1 MNRRLSKLLKEYEKY
16 QEKVVDLACDNAY
29 LTKDNLKDLNQN
41 IYLNIKNKQYQ
52 DIEDLLKYTIN
63 SLFKCKYIKIYN
75 ENDFLTQNIFYLNYS
90 NNDDYIVSPDRG
102 LIDYEK
108 LQKLII
114 SKNPKYIFVGSTY
127 YTRFIDYKK
136 IKEIANLINAKII
149 VDISNISGLI
159 LTNHVPSPFEY
170 ADYIIC
176 TLNKQLQGT
185 NETILLSNTNELTY
199 DLSINSTINTLN
211 TLLNVTTD
219 EYKELIN
226 NCLINT
232 KEIKFNYV
240 DEEENISLLSLGT
253 DNNLLIIN
261 TEINY
266 QIKCKDAFNLLLKND
281 IIIKENNLGIILNT
295 SNMTFKG
302 YTPNDFYLLGKKIN
316 KILKER

>member
-1 MNRRLSKLLKEYEKY
+1 MNRRLSKLIKEYEKY
-16 QEKVVDLACDNAY
+16 QDKVVDLACDNAY

-41 IYLNIKNKQYQ
+41 IYLNIKNKPYQ

-63 SLFKCKYIKIYN
+63 ILFKYKYIKNYN
-75 ENDFLTQNIFYLNYS
+75 EKDFLNQNIFYLNYS

-136 IKEIANLINAKII
+136 IKEIANLISAKLI

-159 LTNHVPSPFEY
+159 LTNRVPSPFEY

-176 TLNKQLQGT
+176 TLNKQLQGP
-185 NETILLSNTNELTY
+185 NKTILLSNEELIY
-199 DLSINSTINTLN
+199 DLSIIDTINTLN

-232 KEIKFNYV
+232 KEIQKSL
-240 DEEENISLLSLGT
+240 EEDNILLLSLGT

-281 IIIKENNLGIILNT
+281 IIVKENNLGIVLNT

-316 KILKER
+316 KILKEK

>member
-1 MNRRLSKLLKEYEKY
+1 MNRRLSKLIKEYEKY

-75 ENDFLTQNIFYLNYS
+75 ENDFLNQNIFYLNYS

-136 IKEIANLINAKII
+136 IKEIANLINAKLI

-159 LTNHVPSPFEY
+159 LTNKVPSPFEY
-170 ADYIIC
+170 ASYIIC
-176 TLNKQLQGT
+176 SLNKQLQGP
-185 NETILLSNTNELTY
+185 NKTILLSNEELIY
-199 DLSINSTINTLN
+199 DLSIIDTINTLN

-232 KEIKFNYV
+232 KELQKSL
-240 DEEENISLLSLGT
+240 EEENISLLSLGT

-266 QIKCKDAFNLLLKND
+266 QIKCKEAFNLLLKND

-302 YTPNDFYLLGKKIN
+302 YTPNDFYVLGKKIN
-316 KILKER
+316 KILKEK

>member
-1 MNRRLSKLLKEYEKY
+1 MNRRLSKLIKEYEKY
-16 QEKVVDLACDNAY
+16 QDKVVDLACVNAY

-41 IYLNIKNKQYQ
+41 IYLNIKNKPYQ

-63 SLFKCKYIKIYN
+63 ILFKYKYIKNYN
-75 ENDFLTQNIFYLNYS
+75 EKDFLNQNIFYLNYS

-114 SKNPKYIFVGSTY
+114 SKNQKYIFVGSTY

-136 IKEIANLINAKII
+136 IKEIANLISAKLI

-176 TLNKQLQGT
+176 SLNKQVQGP
-185 NETILLSNTNELTY
+185 NKTILLSNEELIY
-199 DLSINSTINTLN
+199 DLSIIDTINTLN
-211 TLLNVTTD
+211 ALLNVTTD

-232 KEIKFNYV
+232 KELQKSL
-240 DEEENISLLSLGT
+240 EEENISLLSLGT

-281 IIIKENNLGIILNT
+281 IIVKENNIGIILNT

-316 KILKER
+316 KILKEK

>member
-1 MNRRLSKLLKEYEKY
+1 MNRRLSKLIKEYEKY
-16 QEKVVDLACDNAY
+16 QDKVIDLACNSAY
-29 LTKDNLKDLNQN
+29 LTKDNLKDLTQN
-41 IYLNIKNKQYQ
+41 IYLNIKNKPYQ
-52 DIEDLLKYTIN
+52 DIEDLLKYTIS
-63 SLFKCKYIKIYN
+63 SLFKYKYIKNYN
-75 ENDFLTQNIFYLNYS
+75 EKDFLTQNIFYLNYS

-136 IKEIANLINAKII
+136 IKEIANLISAKLT

-176 TLNKQLQGT
+176 SLNKQLQGP
-185 NETILLSNTNELTY
+185 NKTILLSNEELIY
-199 DLSINSTINTLN
+199 DLSIIDTINTLN
-211 TLLNVTTD
+211 TLLNATTD

-232 KEIKFNYV
+232 KELQKSL
-240 DEEENISLLSLGT
+240 EEENISLLSLGT

-316 KILKER
+316 KILKEK

>member
-1 MNRRLSKLLKEYEKY
+1 MNRRLSKLIKEYEKY

-75 ENDFLTQNIFYLNYS
+75 ENDFLNQNIFYLNYS

-136 IKEIANLINAKII
+136 IKEIANLISAKLI

-170 ADYIIC
+170 ASYIIC
-176 TLNKQLQGT
+176 SLNKQLQGP
-185 NETILLSNTNELTY
+185 NKTILLSNEELIY
-199 DLSINSTINTLN
+199 DLSIIDTINTLN
-211 TLLNVTTD
+211 ALLNVTTD
-219 EYKELIN
+219 EYKEFIN

-232 KEIKFNYV
+232 KELEKSL
-240 DEEENISLLSLGT
+240 EEENISLLSLGT
-253 DNNLLIIN
+253 DNNLIIIN

-281 IIIKENNLGIILNT
+281 IIVKENNLGIILNT

-302 YTPNDFYLLGKKIN
+302 YTPNDLYLLGKKIN
-316 KILKER
+316 KILKEK

>member
-1 MNRRLSKLLKEYEKY
+1 MNRRLSKLIKEYEKY
-16 QEKVVDLACDNAY
+16 QDSVIDLSCNNAY
-29 LTKDNLKDLNQN
+29 LTKDNLKDLTQN
-41 IYLNIKNKQYQ
+41 IYLNIKNKPYQ

-63 SLFKCKYIKIYN
+63 ILFKCKYIKIFN
-75 ENDFLTQNIFYLNYS
+75 ENDFLNQNIFYLNYS

-136 IKEIANLINAKII
+136 IKEIANLISAKLI

-176 TLNKQLQGT
+176 SLNKQVQGP
-185 NETILLSNTNELTY
+185 NKTILLSNEELIY
-199 DLSINSTINTLN
+199 DLSIIDTINTLN

-232 KEIKFNYV
+232 KELQKSL
-240 DEEENISLLSLGT
+240 EEENIFLLSLGT

-316 KILKER
+316 KILKEK

>member
-1 MNRRLSKLLKEYEKY
+1 MNRRLSKLIKEYEKY
-16 QEKVVDLACDNAY
+16 QDKVVDLACVNAY

-41 IYLNIKNKQYQ
+41 IYLNIKNNPYQ

-63 SLFKCKYIKIYN
+63 ILFKYKYIKNYN
-75 ENDFLTQNIFYLNYS
+75 EKDFLNQNIFYLNYS

-136 IKEIANLINAKII
+136 IKEIANLISAKLI

-159 LTNHVPSPFEY
+159 LTNKVPSPFEY

-176 TLNKQLQGT
+176 SLNKQVQGP
-185 NETILLSNTNELTY
+185 NKTILLSNEELIY
-199 DLSINSTINTLN
+199 DLSIIDTINTLN

-232 KEIKFNYV
+232 KEIQKSL
-240 DEEENISLLSLGT
+240 EEDNILLLSLGT

-281 IIIKENNLGIILNT
+281 IIVKENNLGIILNT

>member
-1 MNRRLSKLLKEYEKY
+1 MNRRLSKLIKEYEKC
-16 QEKVVDLACDNAY
+16 QDKVIDLACNSAY

-41 IYLNIKNKQYQ
+41 IYLNIKNKPYQ
-52 DIEDLLKYTIN
+52 DIEDLLKYTIS
-63 SLFKCKYIKIYN
+63 SLFKYKYIKNYN
-75 ENDFLTQNIFYLNYS
+75 EKDFLNQNIFYLNYS

-136 IKEIANLINAKII
+136 IKEIANLISAKLI

-170 ADYIIC
+170 ASYIIC
-176 TLNKQLQGT
+176 SLNKQLQGP
-185 NETILLSNTNELTY
+185 NKTILLSNEELIY
-199 DLSINSTINTLN
+199 DLSIIDTINTLN
-211 TLLNVTTD
+211 ALLNVTTD
-219 EYKELIN
+219 EYKEFIN

-232 KEIKFNYV
+232 KELEKSL
-240 DEEENISLLSLGT
+240 EEENISLLSLGT
-253 DNNLLIIN
+253 DNNLIIIN

-281 IIIKENNLGIILNT
+281 IIVKENNLGIILNT

-302 YTPNDFYLLGKKIN
+302 YTPNDLYLLGKKIN
-316 KILKER
+316 KILKEK

>member
-16 QEKVVDLACDNAY
+16 QDKVVDLACDNAY
-29 LTKDNLKDLNQN
+29 LTKDNIKDLTQN

-75 ENDFLTQNIFYLNYS
+75 EYDFLNQNIFYLNNS
-90 NNDDYIVSPDRG
+90 SNDDYIISTNRG
-102 LIDYEK
+102 LIDYEE
-108 LQKLII
+108 LQKLITY
-114 SKNPKYIFVGSTY
+114 KNPEYIFVGSTC

-136 IKEIANLINAKII
+136 IKEMANLINAKLI

-159 LTNHVPSPFEY
+159 LTNKVPSPFEY

-176 TLNKQLQGT
+176 TLDKQLQGI
-185 NETILLSNTNELTY
+185 NETILLSNTSELTY

-211 TLLNVTTD
+211 TLLNTTSD
-219 EYKELIN
+219 EYKELMN

-232 KEIKFNYV
+232 KELQKSF
-240 DEEENISLLSLGT
+240 EEENISLLSLGT
-253 DNNLLIIN
+253 NNNLLVIN

-295 SNMTFKG
+295 SNMTFKE

>member
-1 MNRRLSKLLKEYEKY
+1 MNRRLSKLIKEYEKY
-16 QEKVVDLACDNAY
+16 QDKVIDLSCNKAY
-29 LTKDNLKDLNQN
+29 LTKDSLKDLTQN
-41 IYLNIKNKQYQ
+41 IYLNIKNKPYQ
-52 DIEDLLKYTIN
+52 DIEDLLKYTIS
-63 SLFKCKYIKIYN
+63 SLFKYKYIKNYN
-75 ENDFLTQNIFYLNYS
+75 EKDFLNQNIFYLNYS

-114 SKNPKYIFVGSTY
+114 YKNPKYIFVGSTY

-136 IKEIANLINAKII
+136 IKEIANLISAKLI

-176 TLNKQLQGT
+176 TLNKQLQGPIK
-185 NETILLSNTNELTY
+185 TILLSNEELIY
-199 DLSINSTINTLN
+199 DLSIIDTINTLN
-211 TLLNVTTD
+211 TLLNATTD
-219 EYKELIN
+219 EYKEFIN

-232 KEIKFNYV
+232 KELQKSL
-240 DEEENISLLSLGT
+240 EEENIFLLSLGT

-261 TEINY
+261 TEITY

-281 IIIKENNLGIILNT
+281 IIVKENNLGIILNT

-302 YTPNDFYLLGKKIN
+302 YTPNDFYVLGKKIN
-316 KILKER
+316 KILKEK

>member
-1 MNRRLSKLLKEYEKY
+1 MNRRLSKLIKEYEKY
-16 QEKVVDLACDNAY
+16 QDKVIDLACNNAY
-29 LTKDNLKDLNQN
+29 LTKDTLKDLTQN

-75 ENDFLTQNIFYLNYS
+75 ENDFLNQNIFYLNYS

-136 IKEIANLINAKII
+136 IKEIANLISAKLI

-170 ADYIIC
+170 ASYIIC
-176 TLNKQLQGT
+176 SLNKQLQGP
-185 NETILLSNTNELTY
+185 NKTILLSNEELIY
-199 DLSINSTINTLN
+199 DLSIIDTINTLN
-211 TLLNVTTD
+211 ALLNVTTD
-219 EYKELIN
+219 EYKEFIN

-232 KEIKFNYV
+232 KELEKSL
-240 DEEENISLLSLGT
+240 EEENISLLSLGT
-253 DNNLLIIN
+253 DNNLIIIN

-302 YTPNDFYLLGKKIN
+302 YTPNDLYLLGKKIN
-316 KILKER
+316 KILKEK

>member
-1 MNRRLSKLLKEYEKY
+1 MNRRLSKLIKEYEKY
-16 QEKVVDLACDNAY
+16 QDKVIDLACNNAY
-29 LTKDNLKDLNQN
+29 LTKDNLKDLTQN

-63 SLFKCKYIKIYN
+63 ILFKCKYIKNYN
-75 ENDFLTQNIFYLNYS
+75 EKDFLNQNIFYLNYS

-136 IKEIANLINAKII
+136 IKEIANLINAKLI

-170 ADYIIC
+170 ANYIIC
-176 TLNKQLQGT
+176 TLNKQLQGP
-185 NETILLSNTNELTY
+185 NKTILLSNEELIY
-199 DLSINSTINTLN
+199 DLSIIDTINTLN

-219 EYKELIN
+219 EYKVLIN

-232 KEIKFNYV
+232 KELQKSL
-240 DEEENISLLSLGT
+240 EEENISLLSLGT

-281 IIIKENNLGIILNT
+281 IIVKENNIGIILNT

-302 YTPNDFYLLGKKIN
+302 YTPNDFYLLGKTIN
-316 KILKER
+316 KILKEK

>member
-1 MNRRLSKLLKEYEKY
+1 MNRRLSKLIKEYEKY
-16 QEKVVDLACDNAY
+16 QDKVIDLSCNNAY
-29 LTKDNLKDLNQN
+29 LTKDNLKDLTQN
-41 IYLNIKNKQYQ
+41 IYLNIKNKPYQ
-52 DIEDLLKYTIN
+52 DIEDLLKYTIS
-63 SLFKCKYIKIYN
+63 SLFKYKYIKNYN

-102 LIDYEK
+102 LIDYEE

-114 SKNPKYIFVGSTY
+114 SKNPEYIFVGSTY

-136 IKEIANLINAKII
+136 IKEIANSINAKLI

-159 LTNHVPSPFEY
+159 LTNKIPSPFEY
-170 ADYIIC
+170 ASYIIC

-185 NETILLSNTNELTY
+185 NKTILLSNEELKY
-199 DLSINSTINTLN
+199 DLSIIDTINTLN

-219 EYKELIN
+219 EYKELMN

-232 KEIKFNYV
+232 KELQKSL
-240 DEEENISLLSLGT
+240 EEENVLLLSLGT

-281 IIIKENNLGIILNT
+281 IIVKENNLGIILNT

>member
-1 MNRRLSKLLKEYEKY
+1 MNRRLSKLIKEYEKY
-16 QEKVVDLACDNAY
+16 QDKVIDLACNSAY
-29 LTKDNLKDLNQN
+29 LTKDNLKDLTQN
-41 IYLNIKNKQYQ
+41 IYLNIKNKPYQ
-52 DIEDLLKYTIN
+52 DIENLLKYTIS
-63 SLFKCKYIKIYN
+63 SLFKYKYIKNYN
-75 ENDFLTQNIFYLNYS
+75 EKDFLNQNIFYLNYS

-136 IKEIANLINAKII
+136 IKEIANLISAKLT

-176 TLNKQLQGT
+176 SLNKQVQGP
-185 NETILLSNTNELTY
+185 NKTILLSNEELIY
-199 DLSINSTINTLN
+199 DLSIIDTINTLN

-232 KEIKFNYV
+232 KELQKSL
-240 DEEENISLLSLGT
+240 EEDNILLLSLGT

-266 QIKCKDAFNLLLKND
+266 QIKCKEAFNLLLKND

>member
-1 MNRRLSKLLKEYEKY
+1 MNRRLSKLIKEYEKY
-16 QEKVVDLACDNAY
+16 QDSVIDLSCNNAY
-29 LTKDNLKDLNQN
+29 LTKDNLKDLTQN
-41 IYLNIKNKQYQ
+41 IYLNIKNKPYQ

-63 SLFKCKYIKIYN
+63 ILFKCKYIKIFN
-75 ENDFLTQNIFYLNYS
+75 ENDFLNQNIFYLNYS

-136 IKEIANLINAKII
+136 IKEIANLISAKLI

-176 TLNKQLQGT
+176 SLNKQVQGP
-185 NETILLSNTNELTY
+185 NKTILLSNEELIY
-199 DLSINSTINTLN
+199 DLSIIDTINILN
-211 TLLNVTTD
+211 ALLNVTTD

-232 KEIKFNYV
+232 KELQKSL
-240 DEEENISLLSLGT
+240 EEENIFLLSLGT

-281 IIIKENNLGIILNT
+281 IIVKENNLGIILNT

>member
-1 MNRRLSKLLKEYEKY
+1 MNRRLSKLIKEYEKY
-16 QEKVVDLACDNAY
+16 QDKVVDLACVNAY

-41 IYLNIKNKQYQ
+41 IYLNIKNKPYQ

-63 SLFKCKYIKIYN
+63 ILFKYKYIKNYN
-75 ENDFLTQNIFYLNYS
+75 EKDFLNQNIFYLNYS

-136 IKEIANLINAKII
+136 IKEIANLISAKLI

-176 TLNKQLQGT
+176 SLNKQLQGP
-185 NETILLSNTNELTY
+185 NKTILLSNEELIY
-199 DLSINSTINTLN
+199 DLSIIDTINTLN

-232 KEIKFNYV
+232 KELQKSL
-240 DEEENISLLSLGT
+240 EEDNILLLSLGT

-281 IIIKENNLGIILNT
+281 IIVKENNLGIILNT

>member
-1 MNRRLSKLLKEYEKY
+1 MNRRLSKLIKEYEKC
-16 QEKVVDLACDNAY
+16 QDKVIDLACNSAY

-41 IYLNIKNKQYQ
+41 IYLNIKNKPYQ
-52 DIEDLLKYTIN
+52 DIEDLLKYTIS
-63 SLFKCKYIKIYN
+63 SLFKYKYIKNYN
-75 ENDFLTQNIFYLNYS
+75 EKDFLNQNIFYLNYS

-136 IKEIANLINAKII
+136 IKEIANLISAKLI

-170 ADYIIC
+170 ASYIIC
-176 TLNKQLQGT
+176 SLNKQLQGP
-185 NETILLSNTNELTY
+185 NKTILLSNEELIY
-199 DLSINSTINTLN
+199 DLSIIDTINTLN
-211 TLLNVTTD
+211 ALLNVTTD
-219 EYKELIN
+219 EYKEFIN

-232 KEIKFNYV
+232 KELEKSL
-240 DEEENISLLSLGT
+240 EEENISLLSLGT
-253 DNNLLIIN
+253 DNNLIIIN

-302 YTPNDFYLLGKKIN
+302 YTPNDLYLLGKKIN
-316 KILKER
+316 KILKEK

>member
-1 MNRRLSKLLKEYEKY
+1 MNRRLSKLIKEYEKY
-16 QEKVVDLACDNAY
+16 QDKVIDLACNSAY
-29 LTKDNLKDLNQN
+29 LTKDNLKDLTQN
-41 IYLNIKNKQYQ
+41 IYLNIKNKPYQ
-52 DIEDLLKYTIN
+52 DIENLLKYTIS
-63 SLFKCKYIKIYN
+63 SLFKYKYIKNYN
-75 ENDFLTQNIFYLNYS
+75 EKDFLTQNIFYLNYS

-136 IKEIANLINAKII
+136 IKEIANLISAKLT

-176 TLNKQLQGT
+176 SLNKQLQGP
-185 NETILLSNTNELTY
+185 NKTILLSNEELIY
-199 DLSINSTINTLN
+199 DLSIIDTINTLN
-211 TLLNVTTD
+211 TLLNATTD
-219 EYKELIN
+219 EYKEFIN

-232 KEIKFNYV
+232 KELEKSL
-240 DEEENISLLSLGT
+240 EEENILLLSLGT

-281 IIIKENNLGIILNT
+281 IIVKENNIGIILNT

-316 KILKER
+316 KILKEK

>member
-1 MNRRLSKLLKEYEKY
+1 MNRRLSKLIKEYEKY
-16 QEKVVDLACDNAY
+16 QDKVVDLACDNAY

-41 IYLNIKNKQYQ
+41 IYLNIKNKSYQ

-63 SLFKCKYIKIYN
+63 ILFKYKYIKNYN
-75 ENDFLTQNIFYLNYS
+75 EKDFLNQNIFYLNYS

-136 IKEIANLINAKII
+136 IKEIANLINAKLI

-159 LTNHVPSPFEY
+159 LTNKVPSPFEY

-185 NETILLSNTNELTY
+185 NETILLSNEELIY
-199 DLSINSTINTLN
+199 DLSIIDTINTLN
-211 TLLNVTTD
+211 TLLNATTD
-219 EYKELIN
+219 EYKEFIN

-232 KEIKFNYV
+232 KELEKSL
-240 DEEENISLLSLGT
+240 EEENISLLSLGT

-281 IIIKENNLGIILNT
+281 IIVKENNLGIVLNT

-316 KILKER
+316 KILKEK

>member
-1 MNRRLSKLLKEYEKY
+1 MNRRLSKLIKEYEKY
-16 QEKVVDLACDNAY
+16 QDKVIDLACNNAY
-29 LTKDNLKDLNQN
+29 LTKDNLKDLTQN

-63 SLFKCKYIKIYN
+63 ILFKCKYIKNYN
-75 ENDFLTQNIFYLNYS
+75 EKDFLNQNIFYLNYS

-136 IKEIANLINAKII
+136 IKEIANLINAKLI

-170 ADYIIC
+170 ANYIIC
-176 TLNKQLQGT
+176 TLNKQLQGP
-185 NETILLSNTNELTY
+185 NKTILLSNEELIY
-199 DLSINSTINTLN
+199 DLSIIDTINTLN

-219 EYKELIN
+219 EYKVLIN

-232 KEIKFNYV
+232 KELQKSL
-240 DEEENISLLSLGT
+240 EEENISLLSLGT

-281 IIIKENNLGIILNT
+281 IIVKEDNL
-295 SNMTFKG
+295 KH
-302 YTPNDFYLLGKKIN
+302 
-316 KILKER
+316 

>member
-1 MNRRLSKLLKEYEKY
+1 MNRRLSKLIKEYEKY
-16 QEKVVDLACDNAY
+16 QDKVIDLACNNAY
-29 LTKDNLKDLNQN
+29 LTKDNLKDLTQN

-63 SLFKCKYIKIYN
+63 ILFKYKYIKNYN
-75 ENDFLTQNIFYLNYS
+75 EKDFLNQSIFYLNCS

-136 IKEIANLINAKII
+136 IKEIANLINAKLI

-170 ADYIIC
+170 ANYIIC
-176 TLNKQLQGT
+176 TLNKQLQGP
-185 NETILLSNTNELTY
+185 NETILLSNEELIY
-199 DLSINSTINTLN
+199 DLSIIDTINTLN

-232 KEIKFNYV
+232 KELQKSL
-240 DEEENISLLSLGT
+240 EEENISLLSLGT

-281 IIIKENNLGIILNT
+281 IIVKENNIGIILNT

-316 KILKER
+316 KILKEK

>member
-1 MNRRLSKLLKEYEKY
+1 MNRRLSKLIKEYEKY
-16 QEKVVDLACDNAY
+16 QDRVIDLACNSAY

-41 IYLNIKNKQYQ
+41 IYLNIKNKPYQ

-63 SLFKCKYIKIYN
+63 ILFKCKYIKIFN
-75 ENDFLTQNIFYLNYS
+75 ENDFLNQNIFYLNYS

-136 IKEIANLINAKII
+136 IKEIANAVSAKLI

-176 TLNKQLQGT
+176 TLNKQLQGP
-185 NETILLSNTNELTY
+185 NKTILLSNEELIY
-199 DLSINSTINTLN
+199 DLSIIDTIDTLN
-211 TLLNVTTD
+211 TLLNATTD

-232 KEIKFNYV
+232 KELQKLL
-240 DEEENISLLSLGT
+240 EEENILLLSLGT

-281 IIIKENNLGIILNT
+281 IIVKENNLGIILNT

-316 KILKER
+316 KILKEK

>member
-1 MNRRLSKLLKEYEKY
+1 MNRRLSKLIKEYEKY
-16 QEKVVDLACDNAY
+16 QDSVIDLSCNNAY
-29 LTKDNLKDLNQN
+29 LTKDNLKDLTQN
-41 IYLNIKNKQYQ
+41 IYLNIKNKPYQ

-63 SLFKCKYIKIYN
+63 ILFKCKYIKIFN
-75 ENDFLTQNIFYLNYS
+75 ENDFLNQNIFYLNYS

-136 IKEIANLINAKII
+136 IKEIANLISAKLI

-176 TLNKQLQGT
+176 SLNKQVQGP
-185 NETILLSNTNELTY
+185 NKTILLSNEELIY
-199 DLSINSTINTLN
+199 DLSIIDTINILN
-211 TLLNVTTD
+211 ALLNVTTD

-232 KEIKFNYV
+232 KELQKSL
-240 DEEENISLLSLGT
+240 EEENIFLLSLGT